1 LRRELKKLNE
11 KRILFTAVVDR
22 FGKKNGWQ
30 GKQEDTILLKDVRF
44 ADSQKMAT
52 DHIWFT
58 IGKIIHFE
66 GLREG
71 DKIQFEA
78 RIGEYT
84 KGYVYPG
91 WIDERQ
97 KDYKLNWPT
106 KLQKIQS
113 E

>member
-1 LRRELKKLNE
+1 LRKELKKLNE
-11 KRILFTAVVDR
+11 KRVVFTAVVDR
-22 FGKKNGWQ
+22 YGKKDGWY
-30 GKQEDTILLKDVRF
+30 GRKEDTILFKDVRI
-44 ADSQKMAT
+44 ADNQKLAT

-58 IGKIIHFE
+58 VGKTISSLE
-66 GLREG
+66 LKVG

-84 KGYVYPG
+84 KGYVNHG

-106 KLQKIQS
+106 KFTKI
-113 E
+113 